1 MKKHFL
7 LVAALSMPFLAGAS
21 EQSDSAEASFDE
33 QFVSEEESANAQ
45 RIPPLLSNC
54 WDLDQT
60 ACTNVGA
67 TQNCTDGIW
76 TDYVCTCRSYP
87 VYPTGTKRAWDCP
100 EVR

>member
-7 LVAALSMPFLAGAS
+7 LVAALAIPFLAGATG
-21 EQSDSAEASFDE
+21 QSSSAEASHE
-33 QFVSEEESANAQ
+33 QLVSEEESDNAQ

-60 ACTNVGA
+60 ACTSVGS

-76 TDYVCTCRSYP
+76 TDYVCTCRSYS
-87 VYPTGTKRAWDCP
+87 VYPTGTKRVWDCP